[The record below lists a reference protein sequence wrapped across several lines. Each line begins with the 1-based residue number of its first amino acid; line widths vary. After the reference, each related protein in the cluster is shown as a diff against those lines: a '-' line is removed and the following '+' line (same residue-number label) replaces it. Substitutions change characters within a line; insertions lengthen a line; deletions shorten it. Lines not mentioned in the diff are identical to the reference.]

1 MASNVTSQTAKRP
14 GASAP
19 MATIQAPQLRE
30 ALGEEA
36 ESSTALSVG
45 GHAPAASFEGAA
57 TCREQLDPGVVA
69 QVPAWKRGMDFLGGL
84 ILLILLSPL
93 LLAIAVFI
101 KIGSPGPILFR
112 QRRFGLEGRPFR
124 IWKFRTMLTS
134 VNPDAHGDYVRD
146 LMSSGQA
153 LQKLDVPQQLIPGG
167 SLLRAAGIDELPQ
180 LVNVLLGQMSL
191 VGPRPDVIPLGE
203 YQTCQRTRFHVLP
216 GITGLWQVS
225 GKNRTTFEQMIELD
239 VQYARR
245 CSPWLDFKILLLT
258 GPAVLC
264 QCFDKLTH

>member
-14 GASAP
+14 GVPALLG
-19 MATIQAPQLRE
+19 TTQAPQLRE
-30 ALGEEA
+30 ECGRKIETVA
-36 ESSTALSVG
+36 STAAQ
-45 GHAPAASFEGAA
+45 GHAPDASFKATAKYRAESEPAA
-57 TCREQLDPGVVA
+57 TAC
-69 QVPAWKRGMDFLGGL
+69 VPAWKRCIDFIGAL
-84 ILLILLSPL
+84 ILLTILSPL
-93 LLAIAVFI
+93 LLAIAAFI
-101 KIGSPGPILFR
+101 KVGSSGPILFR
-112 QRRFGLEGRPFR
+112 QRRFGLGGRSFR
-124 IWKFRTMLTS
+124 IWKFRTMLQS
-134 VNPDAHGDYVRD
+134 VNPGAHSDYVRD
-146 LMSSGQA
+146 LMNSGQA
-153 LQKLDVPQQLIPGG
+153 LQKLDMPQQLIPGG

-203 YQTCQRTRFHVLP
+203 YQEHQRSRFDVLP

-239 VQYARR
+239 VQYACR

-258 GPAVLC
+258 GPAVLG